1 MRETLFHICSP
12 RVYGILLWDPVF
24 GLLTESCVINDD
36 GVCTGFREHEEVI
49 ESAEVVIKG
58 DKGEVLKKVKPP
70 NTVRKV
76 TLFKE
81 VCRNYKN
88 NEVRDAILEGLRKMH
103 NDYLRVTGTQ
113 YNAPKKLWHRKLN
126 RELTWL
132 EKVELYGRLL
142 KTL

>member
-88 NEVRDAILEGLRKMH
+88 NEVRDAILDRACGRCTTTTCASLAHSITRPKSS
-103 NDYLRVTGTQ
+103 GT
-113 YNAPKKLWHRKLN
+113 ASSI
-126 RELTWL
+126 ES
-132 EKVELYGRLL
+132 
-142 KTL
+142 

>member
-1 MRETLFHICSP
+1 
-12 RVYGILLWDPVF
+12 
-24 GLLTESCVINDD
+24 
-36 GVCTGFREHEEVI
+36 
-49 ESAEVVIKG
+49 
-58 DKGEVLKKVKPP
+58 
-70 NTVRKV
+70 
-76 TLFKE
+76 
-81 VCRNYKN
+81 
-88 NEVRDAILEGLRKMH
+88 MH